1 MRRTEYRER
10 DKMNEVR
17 SIGIHVLHVVH
28 VLHVQH
34 VRLLGWCLT
43 VSVTRRVAHA
53 PQSNEAILVLYLDH

>member
-1 MRRTEYRER
+1 
-10 DKMNEVR
+10 MNEVR